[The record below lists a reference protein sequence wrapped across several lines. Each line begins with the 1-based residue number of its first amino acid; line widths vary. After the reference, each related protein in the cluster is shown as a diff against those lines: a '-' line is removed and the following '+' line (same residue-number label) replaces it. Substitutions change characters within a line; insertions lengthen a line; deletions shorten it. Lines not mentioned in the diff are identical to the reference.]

1 MKFDEVIQK
10 YGWPL
15 ISKEI
20 SQLISEAKHTQSEF
34 LREKR
39 LHGVNGSRTGMIPYK
54 WQFLVDAPFEISH
67 KCCDVM
73 KKRPFNVYEKEVGRV
88 GIIGIMAEESTLRL
102 QSWIKHGCNA
112 FNMQREQSRPMMF
125 WTEQDV
131 LKYIKENDIKIA
143 SVYGEIVKE
152 HNEFKTTGRDRTGCF
167 ICPFGA
173 HYDTIPNRFQQL
185 KETHPAQYNYCM
197 DKLGLREVLDY
208 INVPYE

>member
-1 MKFDEVIQK
+1 MRFDEVIQK

-34 LREKR
+34 LRGKR

-112 FNMQREQSRPMMF
+112 FNMQREQ
-125 WTEQDV
+125 
-131 LKYIKENDIKIA
+131 
-143 SVYGEIVKE
+143 
-152 HNEFKTTGRDRTGCF
+152 
-167 ICPFGA
+167 
-173 HYDTIPNRFQQL
+173 
-185 KETHPAQYNYCM
+185 
-197 DKLGLREVLDY
+197 
-208 INVPYE
+208 